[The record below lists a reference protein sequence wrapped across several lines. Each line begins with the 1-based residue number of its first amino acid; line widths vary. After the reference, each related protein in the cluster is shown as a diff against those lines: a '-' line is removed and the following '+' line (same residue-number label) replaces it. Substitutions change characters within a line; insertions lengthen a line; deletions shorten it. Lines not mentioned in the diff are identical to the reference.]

1 MKSSIWK
8 FHIWNFNS
16 IYGIF
21 FPYMEFWNSINGN
34 FFPWKNLNFP
44 GMPKTYPKGLG
55 HAKFSL
61 LVPWWVVYGLGNF
74 FSTRLCMKSYISV
87 SLVWPYILGK
97 SCTFNNLQPTLL
109 TDFYKS
115 CQFISDWSSTPLGNC
130 EGWTNPKCGV
140 PLDLAWPPGSKNVSG
155 TPDFWPWPAWES
167 PTGSWRTWAQTY
179 PGIIFFE
186 SCWNKKN
193 LKTAIFSDK
202 L

>member
-1 MKSSIWK
+1 MKSTRMQVDWPEFLSIFPGSLSDVKTELKLIIKVQLFIWTMKSSIWK

-21 FPYMEFWNSINGN
+21 FPYMEFWNSINGI

-97 SCTFNNLQPTLL
+97 SGTLQQQLAANNANWFLL
-109 TDFYKS
+109 VIPFYG
-115 CQFISDWSSTPLGNC
+115 DWYHKIAL
-130 EGWTNPKCGV
+130 
-140 PLDLAWPPGSKNVSG
+140 
-155 TPDFWPWPAWES
+155 
-167 PTGSWRTWAQTY
+167 
-179 PGIIFFE
+179 
-186 SCWNKKN
+186 
-193 LKTAIFSDK
+193 
-202 L
+202 

>member
-1 MKSSIWK
+1 MDTHLDTMKSSIWK

-21 FPYMEFWNSINGN
+21 FPYMEFWNSINGI

-97 SCTFNNLQPTLL
+97 SGTLQQQLAANNANWFLL
-109 TDFYKS
+109 VIPFYGDWYHKIALWYHTV
-115 CQFISDWSSTPLGNC
+115 QFGHDDMT
-130 EGWTNPKCGV
+130 
-140 PLDLAWPPGSKNVSG
+140 
-155 TPDFWPWPAWES
+155 
-167 PTGSWRTWAQTY
+167 
-179 PGIIFFE
+179 
-186 SCWNKKN
+186 
-193 LKTAIFSDK
+193 
-202 L
+202 